1 MLPLVYYR
9 GMTAVESP
17 DIPVYLRLRGLL
29 AAAIL
34 EGAYAEGE
42 QLPSVRSFAAEHH
55 ANPLTVAKAYQSLQ
69 DDGYVSVR
77 RGVGMFVADGAI
89 EQLRRDER
97 SRFLTQSWPRIRAHM
112 DRIGIEPGSLLSR
125 ESV

>member
-1 MLPLVYYR
+1 MT
-9 GMTAVESP
+9 GMEPA
-17 DIPVYLRLRGLL
+17 DLPVYLRLREAL
-29 AAAIL
+29 ASAIL
-34 EGAYAEGE
+34 DGDFREGD
-42 QLPSVRSFAAEHH
+42 QLPSVRAFAAEHG

-89 EQLRRDER
+89 MRLRDDARDK
-97 SRFLTQSWPRIRAHM
+97 FLTQSWPRIRAHM
-112 DRIGIEPGSLLSR
+112 DRIGIDLRQLA